1 MRIRITRR
9 RPGEV
14 DGIDL
19 SRFEVG
25 VVYDVSP
32 SLGTYLIMTGHADP
46 DERPSLVV
54 LEEMQPPA
62 TVTRANEAP
71 AERAVAA
78 DRPQSLKRGI
88 DPSRT

>member
-19 SRFEVG
+19 SRFDVG

-32 SLGTYLIMTGHADP
+32 SLATYLIMTGHADP
-46 DERPSLVV
+46 DERPSLAVPI
-54 LEEMQPPA
+54 EEMQPPE
-62 TVTRANEAP
+62 TVTRASEAP

-78 DRPQSLKRGI
+78 DRPQPLK
-88 DPSRT
+88 S

>member
-19 SRFEVG
+19 STFDVG

-32 SLGTYLIMTGHADP
+32 SLATYLIMTGHADP

-54 LEEMQPPA
+54 PIEEMQPPT
-62 TVTRANEAP
+62 TVTRASEAP

-78 DRPQSLKRGI
+78 DRPQPVDER
-88 DPSRT
+88 D